1 MAKYTDIKQKK
12 KVTVFLKIQNANMD
26 EDKVFSFPIFQ
37 MFDEDEL
44 SEFEDLELGE
54 EGEEKKEDAEDWDE
68 EAELEEEI

>member
-1 MAKYTDIKQKK
+1 
-12 KVTVFLKIQNANMD
+12 MD

-54 EGEEKKEDAEDWDE
+54 EGEEKKEDIEGWDE